1 MENAY
6 YQKQEVTIEFDCR
19 FTVKVLECS
28 LSEIIT
34 AFCSFLPNL
43 LTDFIMKVLLGY
55 AEYVMSLENKPFS
68 CEICG
73 NNHHFIWK
81 TRHGKTTRIL
91 TIFQW
96 VVLHQLQVQ
105 CSSCKHKFYLTRK
118 LLGIEP
124 MKRIPEQT
132 RRKLGLIGS
141 LASFRIARKIISM
154 FGWTIDKMTIWRAVQ
169 ETGKEIDFNPV
180 LRTG

>member
-1 MENAY
+1 VGNAY
-6 YQKQEVTIEFDCR
+6 YQKQEVTIEFDCS

-55 AEYVMSLENKPFS
+55 AEYVMSLGNKPFS

-73 NNHHFIWK
+73 NNHYFIWK

-105 CSSCKHKFYLTRK
+105 
-118 LLGIEP
+118 
-124 MKRIPEQT
+124 
-132 RRKLGLIGS
+132 
-141 LASFRIARKIISM
+141 
-154 FGWTIDKMTIWRAVQ
+154 
-169 ETGKEIDFNPV
+169 
-180 LRTG
+180 